1 MEGLSRSLDLTETG
15 ENASAE
21 RGERPVSRIEKLP
34 PDQWDARLVAAIQ
47 PDNLTDLEQGL
58 TRYFAHCPEQAL
70 GLMGFGGAL
79 KRNRSLPERLVELVR
94 LRVAFFN
101 QCRSCMAIR
110 YSDAVADGV
119 TEGLVCSLERPQE
132 AENLTAAEK
141 AAIRYGELMAT
152 DHLAIDDAMYDELR
166 QHFTEAQIVELGM
179 TVAFFVGFGR
189 LAATYHM
196 VEELPEAFRTAET
209 IAPWGAEK
217 IEVR

>member
-1 MEGLSRSLDLTETG
+1 M
-15 ENASAE
+15 
-21 RGERPVSRIEKLP
+21 SRIEKLA
-34 PDQWDARLVAAIQ
+34 PDQWDERLVSAIQ

-58 TRYFAHCPEQAL
+58 TRLFAHCPEQAL

-79 KRNRSLPERLVELVR
+79 KRNRTLPERLVELVR

-132 AENLTAAEK
+132 AENLSAAEK

-152 DHLAIDDAMYDELR
+152 DHLAFDDAVYADLR
-166 QHFTEAQIVELGM
+166 RHFTEAQIVELGM

-189 LAATYHM
+189 LAATWHM
-196 VEELPEAFRTAET
+196 VEELPEAFKTAET

>member
-1 MEGLSRSLDLTETG
+1 
-15 ENASAE
+15 
-21 RGERPVSRIEKLP
+21 VSRISKLP
-34 PDQWDARLVAAIQ
+34 AEQWDARLVAAIQ

-119 TEGLVCSLERPQE
+119 TEGLVCSLERPQD
-132 AENLTAAEK
+132 ADNLTAAEK

-152 DHLAIDDAMYDELR
+152 DHLAIDDKVYADLR
-166 QHFTEAQIVELGM
+166 QHFSEAQIVELGM

-196 VEELPEAFRTAET
+196 VEELPEAFKTAET
-209 IAPWGAEK
+209 IAPWGADK
-217 IEVR
+217 IQVR

>member
-1 MEGLSRSLDLTETG
+1 
-15 ENASAE
+15 
-21 RGERPVSRIEKLP
+21 VSRIAKLAP
-34 PDQWDARLVAAIQ
+34 EEWDERLVAAIR
-47 PDNLTDLEQGL
+47 PENLTDLEQGL

-70 GLMGFGGAL
+70 GLMGFGAAL
-79 KRNRSLPERLVELVR
+79 KMNRALPERLVELVR

-132 AENLTAAEK
+132 AENLTPAEK

-152 DHLAIDDAMYDELR
+152 DHLAITDATYAELR
-166 QHFTEAQIVELGM
+166 EHFSEAQIVELGM

-189 LAATYHM
+189 LAATWHM
-196 VEELPEAFRTAET
+196 VEELPQAFQTAET

>member
-1 MEGLSRSLDLTETG
+1 M
-15 ENASAE
+15 
-21 RGERPVSRIEKLP
+21 SRIAKLP
-34 PDQWDARLVAAIQ
+34 SEQWDARLVAAIQ

-79 KRNRSLPERLVELVR
+79 KRNRTLPERLVELVR

-132 AENLTAAEK
+132 AENLTPAEK

-152 DHLAIDDAMYDELR
+152 DHLAIGDAMYAELR

-189 LAATYHM
+189 LAATWHM
-196 VEELPEAFRTAET
+196 VEELPEAFKTAET

>member
-1 MEGLSRSLDLTETG
+1 M
-15 ENASAE
+15 
-21 RGERPVSRIEKLP
+21 SRITKLAP
-34 PDQWDARLVAAIQ
+34 EQWDERLVAAIR
-47 PDNLTDLEQGL
+47 PENLTDLEQGL
-58 TRYFAHCPEQAL
+58 TRFFAHCPEQAL

-79 KRNRSLPERLVELVR
+79 KRGRTLPERLVELVR

-110 YSDAVADGV
+110 YADAVADGV

-132 AENLTAAEK
+132 AEDLSAAEK
-141 AAIRYGELMAT
+141 VAIRYGELMAT
-152 DHLAIDDAMYDELR
+152 DHLAIDDALYDRLR
-166 QHFTEAQIVELGM
+166 EHFTEAQIVELGM

-196 VEELPEAFRTAET
+196 VEELPPAFQTAAN
-209 IAPWGAEK
+209 IAPWSADR

>member
-1 MEGLSRSLDLTETG
+1 M
-15 ENASAE
+15 
-21 RGERPVSRIEKLP
+21 SRIAKLAP
-34 PDQWDARLVAAIQ
+34 EQWDERLVTAIQ

-79 KRNRSLPERLVELVR
+79 KRNRTLPDRLVELVR

-141 AAIRYGELMAT
+141 VAIRYGELMAT
-152 DHLAIDDAMYDELR
+152 DHLAIDDAMYADLR
-166 QHFTEAQIVELGM
+166 AHFSEAQIVELGM

-196 VEELPEAFRTAET
+196 VEELPEAFQTAEK

-217 IEVR
+217 IQVR

>member
-1 MEGLSRSLDLTETG
+1 M
-15 ENASAE
+15 
-21 RGERPVSRIEKLP
+21 SRIAKLALE
-34 PDQWDARLVAAIQ
+34 QWDARLVSAIQ

-79 KRNRSLPERLVELVR
+79 KRNRTLPDRLVELVR

-132 AENLTAAEK
+132 AENLSAAEK
-141 AAIRYGELMAT
+141 VAIRYGELMAT
-152 DHLAIDDAMYDELR
+152 DHLAIDDAMHDELR
-166 QHFTEAQIVELGM
+166 QHFSEAQIVELGM

-189 LAATYHM
+189 LAATWHM
-196 VEELPEAFRTAET
+196 VEELPEAFKTAEK

>member
-1 MEGLSRSLDLTETG
+1 M
-15 ENASAE
+15 
-21 RGERPVSRIEKLP
+21 SRIEKLP

-79 KRNRSLPERLVELVR
+79 KRNRTLPERLVELVR

-132 AENLTAAEK
+132 AANLTPAEK

-152 DHLAIDDAMYDELR
+152 DHLAIDDAAYADLR
-166 QHFTEAQIVELGM
+166 AHFSEAQIVELGM

-196 VEELPEAFRTAET
+196 VEELPQAFRTAET

>member
-1 MEGLSRSLDLTETG
+1 
-15 ENASAE
+15 
-21 RGERPVSRIEKLP
+21 VSRIAKLP
-34 PDQWDARLVAAIQ
+34 AEQWDARLVAAIQ

-79 KRNRSLPERLVELVR
+79 KRGRSLPERLVELVR

-132 AENLTAAEK
+132 AENLSAAEK
-141 AAIRYGELMAT
+141 AAIRYGEMMAT
-152 DHLAIDDAMYDELR
+152 DHLAIDDAVYEDLR
-166 QHFTEAQIVELGM
+166 RHFSEAQIVELGM

-189 LAATYHM
+189 LAATWHM
-196 VEELPEAFRTAET
+196 VEELPEAFQTAET

-217 IEVR
+217 IQVR

>member
-1 MEGLSRSLDLTETG
+1 M
-15 ENASAE
+15 
-21 RGERPVSRIEKLP
+21 SRIAKLAP
-34 PDQWDARLVAAIQ
+34 EEWDARLRQAIR
-47 PDNLTDLEQGL
+47 PENLTDLEQGL

-70 GLMGFGGAL
+70 GLMGFGAAL
-79 KRNRSLPERLVELVR
+79 KQNRSLPEKLVELVR

-110 YSDAVADGV
+110 YADAVADGV
-119 TEGLVCSLERPQE
+119 TEGLVCSLERPEE
-132 AENLTAAEK
+132 ADNLTPAEK

-152 DHLAIDDAMYDELR
+152 DHLAITDATYAELR
-166 QHFTEAQIVELGM
+166 EHFSEAQIVELGM

-196 VEELPEAFRTAET
+196 VEELPSAFQTAAT
-209 IAPWGAEK
+209 IAPWGADK